1 MAVVQVSCAKRL
13 PPGIRVQQPGDVCL
27 DAIRPVPYVR
37 WELDAMPL
45 HDKAQ
50 QTRFGGFLS
59 NVDQFDAGLFG
70 ISKPEAE
77 LMDPQ
82 QRLLLEVGGTHT

>member
-1 MAVVQVSCAKRL
+1 
-13 PPGIRVQQPGDVCL
+13 
-27 DAIRPVPYVR
+27 
-37 WELDAMPL
+37 MPL